1 MVTRQIWM
9 KFRKVSGII
18 LNKFCRHCVAM
29 QNPGSYLGNPKFVV
43 ILSQL
48 SFWPARQQN
57 WVSEASHPIFFQLF
71 CSLSL
76 SLQREKSQLFH
87 FHKRREKPAISL
99 SLQREKSK
107 LIYFHYRGEK
117 TGGERRSL
125 KSLHNLKTFLGQR
138 RNGGKHF
145 WSKTQLR
152 KTFTRH

>member
-9 KFRKVSGII
+9 KFWKVSGII

-29 QNPGSYLGNPKFVV
+29 QNPGSYLGNPKFLV
-43 ILSQL
+43 ILSSQL
-48 SFWPARQQN
+48 SFWVN
-57 WVSEASHPIFFQLF
+57 WVSEASYPIFFQPF
-71 CSLSL
+71 F
-76 SLQREKSQLFH
+76 QIHYHYRG
-87 FHKRREKPAISL
+87 
-99 SLQREKSK
+99 KSK

-117 TGGERRSL
+117 PWGERRSL

-145 WSKTQLR
+145 WSETQLR